1 MYFAKT
7 DVSLEEGKKRRQKN
21 RYNEN
26 LRNLYSSPN
35 IIRMM
40 RWAPYVMIHA
50 YGMLVGKPEGKY
62 SSMIQRLIWDD
73 PVKAN
78 VRYMAYDC
86 GMKPMILLEWSARHP
101 VPIPNT
107 ITWPLEVV

>member
-7 DVSLEEGKKRRQKN
+7 DVSLEEGNNRRQEN

-50 YGMLVGKPEGKY
+50 YGMLVGKPEGKN
-62 SSMIQRLIWDD
+62 SSMIQRLIWDY
-73 PVKAN
+73 PFKAN
-78 VRYMAYDC
+78 VRDMAYDC
-86 GMKPMILLEWSARHP
+86 GMNSEILLGWPARHP
-101 VPIPNT
+101 VTIPNT
-107 ITWPLEVV
+107 ITWPIEVE